1 MKKGVTPRTQPMKPT
16 SSLPKTPLR
25 RGFAWLAAVLFT
37 LSGALG
43 LGYQLVW
50 IRKAT
55 LIVGASQIALST
67 VLTSFFLGLALGSLA
82 VGGHLRSRRFSSL
95 FVYGLFEAGIGLYAL
110 TFPLLFHWVE
120 LSYGAL
126 YGAVAGN
133 SQALFLLRFA
143 LLFVLF
149 LAPTFLMGGT
159 LPLLLDGLV
168 GRDASVG
175 SLTSLFY
182 GLNIV
187 GAVAGVLVTGYFAIP
202 HLGMNGTSF
211 YAGIGNL
218 CIAALALSSFRRVA
232 PLHAPPEEG
241 ARIPGPAVFFCT
253 LSVLSGLTTIG
264 YQVAWARYFSLFKT
278 ASMYLTAILLA
289 VFLAAL
295 AAGSMVMARL
305 LATRIRPL
313 RVVALLQPIAALV
326 ILYGLGWW
334 RFADYNLNASNFD
347 VAPSWHFA
355 SELADTIFFAPLFQ
369 VGLVVFLPVTLLG
382 TALPGIIAAA
392 TRHSDELRGTSG
404 RLVFWNTVGASAGGF
419 AAGYLMIP
427 AFGLTGTLFVLALLT
442 LALGAAAES
451 RLVNESGRKRRA
463 PLGWGHA
470 LSAIALV
477 GAFAFLRGDVT
488 RRTVLTQGVGKRVA
502 DAKLVDLVE
511 GPLTTGSVF
520 ANKDNLYIA
529 SGDQILAVVRYNGVS
544 VQAVE
549 GHLPALF
556 YPRPGTPK
564 RVLGIA
570 VGSGQS
576 FGAMLRYPIEHM
588 DVVDISTEMLQLAL
602 THFRE
607 FNQDLGNDP
616 RVSIHLDDGRHFVER
631 AEPESYDVVSMEPP
645 PPTAPGVHSLYSLEF
660 YRAVD
665 RVLRDDG
672 VLMQWL
678 PLYWITPNEARG
690 IVKTQAAVFPQTFI
704 VRMGQIDFVTLSF
717 KRKDP
722 PQFSTEWIEER
733 AKVFAKE
740 HGVSRSRWTSKC
752 QHGIASLEGVLSL
765 IQAGPEDVARME
777 TPYIYHD
784 DDQRLSYT
792 SGDRQLLRRYYKTI
806 LTNITYAALPTT
818 PFRRLQE
825 YFVETLPV
833 SELDEERARAL
844 TLYQEPS
851 PAEVAAEERRYRT
864 ATEPTARAEHAMRVA
879 RLRGLDVDSSS
890 VWLRRVVEAKV
901 DFQSD
906 WVDDWARYHAHL
918 HAHEL
923 ERWVGSLPPEARRS
937 PIARAVESGVE
948 SFRERERER
957 RSRYLWYRLAGSSG
971 GK

>member
-1 MKKGVTPRTQPMKPT
+1 MNKGISSRARQEAPSPGATPR
-16 SSLPKTPLR
+16 
-25 RGFAWLAAVLFT
+25 RGPAFLAGALFT
-37 LSGALG
+37 VSGALG

-110 TFPLLFHWVE
+110 AFPVLFHWVE
-120 LSYGAL
+120 VSYGAL
-126 YGAVAGN
+126 YGAVAG
-133 SQALFLLRFA
+133 SAQALFLLRFA

-168 GRDASVG
+168 ERDASVG
-175 SLTSLFY
+175 SLTSLLY

-218 CIAALALSSFRRVA
+218 CIAALALSTFRRVA
-232 PLHAPPEEG
+232 PLHAPPTS
-241 ARIPGPAVFFCT
+241 RIPGPGAFFCV

-295 AAGSMVMARL
+295 AAGSMVMARV
-305 LATRIRPL
+305 LATRVRPL
-313 RVVALLQPIAALV
+313 RVVALLQPIAALI

-334 RFADYNLNASNFD
+334 KLADYSLNASNFD
-347 VAPSWHFA
+347 VAPSWHFM

-392 TRHSDELRGTSG
+392 TRHSNELRGSSG
-404 RLVFWNTVGASAGGF
+404 RLVFWNTLGASAGGF
-419 AAGYLMIP
+419 AAGYLLIP
-427 AFGLTGTLFVLALLT
+427 ALGLAGTLFVLALLT

-451 RLVNESGRKRRA
+451 RLVHESGRSPRV

-470 LSAIALV
+470 LGAIALV
-477 GAFAFLRGDVT
+477 GAFAFLRGNVT
-488 RRTVLTQGVGKRVA
+488 RRTVLTDGVGKRVA
-502 DAKLVDLVE
+502 NAKLVDLVE

-564 RVLGIA
+564 DVLGIA

-631 AEPESYDVVSMEPP
+631 AAPESYDVVSMEPP
-645 PPTAPGVHSLYSLEF
+645 PPTAPGVNALYSLEF
-660 YRAVD
+660 YQAVD
-665 RVLRDDG
+665 RALRDDG

-704 VRMGQIDFVTLSF
+704 VRMGQIDFVTISF
-717 KRKDP
+717 KRKEP
-722 PQFSTEWIEER
+722 PHFSTEWIEER

-740 HGVSRSRWTSKC
+740 HAVSRSRWTSKC
-752 QHGIASLEGVLSL
+752 QHGITSLEGILSL

-777 TPYIYHD
+777 APYIYHD
-784 DDQRLSYT
+784 DHQRLSYT

-825 YFVETLPV
+825 YFVEPIPAA
-833 SELDEERARAL
+833 ELDEERARAL

-851 PAEVAAEERRYRT
+851 PAAVAAEEERYRL
-864 ATEPTARAEHAMRVA
+864 ATEPAARAEHAMRA
-879 RLRGLDVDSSS
+879 AKLHALDFDSSS
-890 VWLRRVVEAKV
+890 VWLRRVVDAKA

-918 HAHEL
+918 HAREL
-923 ERWVGSLPPEARRS
+923 QHWVDSLPAAARTS
-937 PIARAVESGVE
+937 PIAQSVGNEVED
-948 SFRERERER
+948 FRKRERKL
-957 RSRYLWYRLAGSSG
+957 RSAYLWGRLTQALSG
-971 GK
+971 R